1 MLWAIL
7 NSARGMLPHC
17 TNTTKNHRKNICVM
31 KSSNVDMNVTLTG
44 RHIEITDPIREFATK
59 KIQGINIDY
68 PRIIEARVVLDVQK
82 DRQTAEVVLFCAD
95 HITIQASTTT
105 PDLYAAID
113 ETVSKIMRRMRKHKT
128 RLMKHYRPHRSKS
141 IRKLDEKVYEE
152 DVLDAL
158 DLDAPEDPKPVR
170 ISREGYDLKTMYKED
185 AIMELEI
192 SGKPFILYRN
202 ARRNVL
208 QIVYR
213 LLPGEYS
220 IIELGTEL
228 KA

>member
-1 MLWAIL
+1 
-7 NSARGMLPHC
+7 
-17 TNTTKNHRKNICVM
+17 M
-31 KSSNVDMNVTLTG
+31 KTSNVDMNITLTG
-44 RHIEITDPIREFATK
+44 RHIEITDAIREFATK
-59 KIQGINIDY
+59 KVQGIHIDY
-68 PRIIEARVVLDVQK
+68 PRIIQARIILDVQK
-82 DRQTAEVVLFCAD
+82 DRHTAEIVLFCAD

-105 PDLYAAID
+105 GDLYAAID
-113 ETVSKIMRRMRKHKT
+113 ETISKIMRRMRKHKT
-128 RLMKHYRPHRSKS
+128 RLMKHYRPHRTTT
-141 IRKLDEKVYEE
+141 IRKLEEKVYDE
-152 DVLDAL
+152 DMLDMEIDA
-158 DLDAPEDPKPVR
+158 DAPEDPKPIR
-170 ISREGYDLKTMYKED
+170 ISREGYELKTMYKEN

-213 LLPGEYS
+213 LMPGEYS